1 MMSRLMLNLHR
12 TAAIGTQEL
21 MGPDPVVSANTG
33 MVFEARAC
41 PSDSELR
48 TGFDIDN
55 DEILQQRT
63 PSCLPVT
70 ERSDHEAI

>member
-12 TAAIGTQEL
+12 TAAIGTQEP
-21 MGPDPVVSANTG
+21 MGADPVVSAN